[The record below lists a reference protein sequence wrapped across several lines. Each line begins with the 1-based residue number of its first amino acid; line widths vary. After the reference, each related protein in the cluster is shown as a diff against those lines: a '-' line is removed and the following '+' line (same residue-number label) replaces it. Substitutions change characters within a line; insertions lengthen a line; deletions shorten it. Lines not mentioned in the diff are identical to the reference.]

1 MTDTP
6 NNSNPIELFK
16 IDWDDLDDAQ
26 RARMMLTKEAFANSP
41 VLQQAVLANSLVNR
55 FDGVSNRPMTER
67 E

>member
-6 NNSNPIELFK
+6 NNSNPIELFR
-16 IDWDDLDDAQ
+16 IDLDDVQ
-26 RARMMLTKEAFANSP
+26 SARMLTEEAFVNPP